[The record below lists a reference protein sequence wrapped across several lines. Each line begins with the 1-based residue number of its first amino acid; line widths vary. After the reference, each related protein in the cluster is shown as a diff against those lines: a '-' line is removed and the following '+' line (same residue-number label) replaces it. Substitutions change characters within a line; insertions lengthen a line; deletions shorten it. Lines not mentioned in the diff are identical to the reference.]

1 MILFSGLYPLL
12 ANAAINVRPVL
23 LSLYE
28 IHLVPIAEYLKPGL
42 SGFLNG
48 VLPGLEEGAD
58 HYDRTSTL
66 FDKIC
71 NGVSANFFYGC
82 LWKCVAENPQIRLPA
97 YTFILSH
104 FDRKLSIED
113 QLEILGPNVDLMIH
127 SMCASLEDSSVLVQ
141 RCALEFLLAAFPLHG
156 SHLLKPDVV
165 HLLAAAIIT
174 LLRRDMSL
182 NRYLFLTLFLIF
194 NPKIF
199 FCQIL
204 LARAYFRRLFS
215 WLLGSEP
222 QLLSAD
228 DSLVKT
234 ASDDTLSESNLNS
247 YFQRHSK
254 DLLVEVICSR

>member
-1 MILFSGLYPLL
+1 MLFSGLYPLL

-82 LWKCVAENPQIRLPA
+82 LWKCVSENPQIRLPA

-113 QLEILGPNVDLMIH
+113 QLEILGQNVDLMIH

-141 RCALEFLLAAFPLHG
+141 RSALEFLLAAFPLHG

-165 HLLAAAIIT
+165 HLLAAAITT

-182 NRYLFLTLFLIF
+182 NRYFFY
-194 NPKIF
+194 NP
-199 FCQIL
+199 
-204 LARAYFRRLFS
+204 
-215 WLLGSEP
+215 
-222 QLLSAD
+222 
-228 DSLVKT
+228 
-234 ASDDTLSESNLNS
+234 
-247 YFQRHSK
+247 
-254 DLLVEVICSR
+254 